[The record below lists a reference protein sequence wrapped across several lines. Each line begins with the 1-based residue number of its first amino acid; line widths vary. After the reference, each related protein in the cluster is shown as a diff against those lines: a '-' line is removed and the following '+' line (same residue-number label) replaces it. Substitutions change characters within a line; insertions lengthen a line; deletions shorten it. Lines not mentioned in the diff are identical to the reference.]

1 MGQADDGRRPGGKAA
16 HEEGK
21 GVLWVVLKAR
31 VSDRGSQQPDLQVR
45 AVATQPPHERPPGHN
60 SVGLQRPVG
69 VGAYR
74 GLRAFRV
81 FLSVFTS
88 SSCRSREVNYGI
100 PREKGLKESLKSR
113 LQDSRVAHDQE
124 RAPSR
129 DKE

>member
-16 HEEGK
+16 HEEGQ

-45 AVATQPPHERPPGHN
+45 AVATQPPHDYLMSDLLVTIPSGSPTSRW
-60 SVGLQRPVG
+60 RRC
-69 VGAYR
+69 YR

-100 PREKGLKESLKSR
+100 PRKKGLKSR
-113 LQDSRVAHDQE
+113 
-124 RAPSR
+124 
-129 DKE
+129 